1 MIGVKKMVKK
11 VRFGVNTYVH
21 RTKRKLGR
29 HKKRMNKAEKR
40 KFKPSIGQG
49 S

>member
-1 MIGVKKMVKK
+1 MAKKYKFV
-11 VRFGVNTYVH
+11 VNTYVH

-40 KFKPSIGQG
+40 NYKPSVGQG
-49 S
+49 SQ